1 MKSWIAQFIDKM
13 SGQDEQDNIE
23 VVIKNQKKLERE
35 YMRLKEKEEQS
46 KQTEKG
52 HQNLRNCVVF
62 TGRAMNEIF
71 RDLTMQ
77 KSFMT
82 LAYLSDMLVGSEI
95 KPMMKQKII
104 FMAKNFIGEGEYTVA
119 ILTTPED

>member
-1 MKSWIAQFIDKM
+1 M
-13 SGQDEQDNIE
+13 
-23 VVIKNQKKLERE
+23 
-35 YMRLKEKEEQS
+35 
-46 KQTEKG
+46 
-52 HQNLRNCVVF
+52 RNCVVF
-62 TGRAMNEIF
+62 TGKAMNEIF

-104 FMAKNFIGEGEYTVA
+104 YMAKNFIGEGEYTVA